1 MLLTYYMEETKV
13 KKRIMV
19 GPSTWWLRAKSSEK
33 DENAILSTDFA
44 KTNNV
49 RPGIHENNVLKRIS
63 GYTFS
68 NNQLLRVEIAFDGVV
83 TVWSCDQVG
92 YG

>member
-1 MLLTYYMEETKV
+1 MEDTKV

-19 GPSTWWLRAKSSEK
+19 EPSAWWLRTKSSEK
-33 DENAILSTDFA
+33 DENAILSANFA

-49 RPGIHENNVLKRIS
+49 RPGIHENKVLKYIS

-68 NNQLLRVEIAFDGVV
+68 NNQSL
-83 TVWSCDQVG
+83 
-92 YG
+92 